1 MWGGVCYASS
11 MKKLLTSEFFTG
23 NRQRVME
30 LLEGG
35 VLVASAYSVMQ
46 RSNDVASSLEQE
58 ANFWYLTGIERA
70 DWWLVLDSSR
80 GKSWLVIPD
89 VDPMHALFDGQLSS
103 EQAKEISGVD
113 EVISRTAADDLLAQ
127 TARQHRLVYTIDQPE
142 RADTFDF
149 VLNPAARE
157 MRERL
162 ARKFTDVQD
171 FRPKLAQLRA
181 IKQPLE
187 IKAMESAIDITA
199 RTLDEVYAKL
209 ANYKYEYEIEADITR
224 GFRASGAAG
233 HAYDPI
239 VAAGGNACTLHYI
252 ENNAKLAKKSLV
264 LLDVGAQVEHYAA
277 DITRTYAY
285 GEPTKRQ
292 RTVHTAV
299 QAAHRD
305 IIDMLAPGLDVR
317 EYSEKVDA
325 RMQQALIGLGLI
337 DVPNDDNYRTYFP
350 HAISHGLGLDVHD
363 SLGAPKEF
371 APGMVLTV
379 EPGIY
384 IPEENIGV
392 RIEDDILITEKGHR
406 NLSAKIPT
414 DL

>member
-1 MWGGVCYASS
+1 

-30 LLEGG
+30 LLKGG
-35 VLVASAYSVMQ
+35 VLVVSAYSAMQ
-46 RSNDVASSLEQE
+46 RSHDAAFRFEQE
-58 ANFWYLTGIERA
+58 ANFWYLTGIDQA
-70 DWWLVLDSSR
+70 DWWLILDSTR
-80 GKSWLVIPD
+80 GKSWLVSPD
-89 VDPMHALFDGQLSS
+89 VDPIHALFDGQLSPD
-103 EQAKEISGVD
+103 QAKVTSGVD
-113 EVISRTAADDLLAQ
+113 EVISRAAADDLLAQ

-142 RADTFDF
+142 RADSFDF
-149 VLNPAARE
+149 MLNPAARE
-157 MRERL
+157 VREKL
-162 ARKFTDVQD
+162 ARKFTGVRD

-187 IKAMESAIDITA
+187 IKAIELAIGITA
-199 RTLDEVYAKL
+199 HTLEGVYAQL
-209 ANYKYEYEIEADITR
+209 AAYSYEYEIEADISR

-239 VAAGGNACTLHYI
+239 VATGGNACTLHYI
-252 ENNAKLAKKSLV
+252 DNNAKLAKKSLV

-277 DITRTYAY
+277 DITRTYSY
-285 GEPTKRQ
+285 SEPTKRQ
-292 RTVHTAV
+292 QAVHAAV
-299 QAAHRD
+299 EAAHHD
-305 IIDMLAPGLDVR
+305 IVAMLTPGLSVR
-317 EYSEKVDA
+317 EYSERVDS
-325 RMQQALIGLGLI
+325 RMQQALMELGLI
-337 DVPNDDNYRTYFP
+337 DSLDDEKYRTYFP

-363 SLGAPKEF
+363 SLGAPNAF

-414 DL
+414 GL

>member
-1 MWGGVCYASS
+1 
-11 MKKLLTSEFFTG
+11 MKKLLTSEFFTS
-23 NRQRVME
+23 NRQRAMG

-35 VLVASAYSVMQ
+35 VLVAGAYSAMQ
-46 RSNDVASSLEQE
+46 RSNDAASKFEQE

-70 DWWLVLDSSR
+70 DWWLIIDASR
-80 GKSWLVIPD
+80 GKSWLVSPD
-89 VDPMHALFDGQLSS
+89 VDPVHALFDGQLTP

-113 EVISRTAADDLLAQ
+113 EVISRAAADDLLAQ
-127 TARQHRLVYTIDQPE
+127 TARQHRLVHTIDQPE
-142 RADTFDF
+142 RADTFGF
-149 VLNPAARE
+149 VLNPAPRE

-162 ARKFTDVQD
+162 SRKFADVQD
-171 FRPKLAQLRA
+171 FRPKLATLRA

-187 IKAMESAIDITA
+187 VKAIESAIDITA
-199 RTLDEVYAKL
+199 RTLQEVRENF
-209 ANYKYEYEIEADITR
+209 ANYKHEYEIEADISR
-224 GFRASGAAG
+224 SFRASGATG

-252 ENNAKLAKKSLV
+252 ENSSKLAKKSLV

-292 RTVHTAV
+292 RVVHTVV

-305 IIDMLAPGLDVR
+305 IIDMLAPGLSVR

-325 RMQQALIGLGLI
+325 RMQQALMELGLI
-337 DVPNDDNYRTYFP
+337 DTPNDEKYRTYFP

-371 APGMVLTV
+371 VSGMILTV

>member
-1 MWGGVCYASS
+1 
-11 MKKLLTSEFFTG
+11 MKKLLTSEFFAG

-30 LLEGG
+30 QLEGG
-35 VLVASAYSVMQ
+35 VLVASAYSTMQ
-46 RSNDVASSLEQE
+46 RSNDAALKFEQE

-70 DWWLVLDSSR
+70 DWWLVVDASR
-80 GKSWLVIPD
+80 GKSWLVSPD
-89 VDPMHALFDGQLSS
+89 VDPVHALFDGQLSL

-113 EVISRTAADDLLAQ
+113 EVISRAEADELLAQ
-127 TARQHRLVYTIDQPE
+127 IARHHQLVYTIDQPD
-142 RADTFDF
+142 RADTFGF
-149 VLNPAARE
+149 VLNPALRE

-162 ARKFTDVQD
+162 TRKFADVQD
-171 FRPKLAQLRA
+171 FRLTLAKLRA

-199 RTLDEVYAKL
+199 STLEEMRNNFGVYKH
-209 ANYKYEYEIEADITR
+209 EYEIEADISR
-224 GFRASGAAG
+224 GFRAKGSSG

-252 ENNAKLAKKSLV
+252 ENNAKLAKRSLV

-292 RTVHTAV
+292 RAVHAAV
-299 QAAHRD
+299 QAAHRN
-305 IIDMLAPGLDVR
+305 IIDMLAPGLSVR
-317 EYSEKVDA
+317 EYSERVDA
-325 RMQQALIGLGLI
+325 RMQQALMELGLI
-337 DVPNDDNYRTYFP
+337 DSTDDEKYRNYFP
-350 HAISHGLGLDVHD
+350 HAISHGLGIDVHD

-371 APGMVLTV
+371 TPGMVLTV